1 MWWTFPTSGAR
12 SVSTRSGSIP
22 SKLVAYGLS
31 VGQVEQQLANNNT
44 NAGGSFVEVG
54 LQHMNVRALRLFG
67 GVHDIEQ
74 TVLKTQTGTA
84 LRVKD
89 IADVVQG
96 PKIRLGHM
104 ARANHMEDGR
114 IVDEPDVIQ
123 GVVLLRK
130 GAEEGPTLEA
140 IHRKVEEL
148 NRSILPPGVKVV
160 PMLDRSNLLRYTTHT
175 VMDNLAEGM
184 ILVTIILFLFLGN
197 ARAAFIVAF
206 TIPFSLLFASIWLD
220 MSKIPANLLSL
231 GALDFGMVV
240 DGAVVMVENIVR
252 HLGRRQNGSERGT
265 NGTDS
270 GHGGAPKTVEQ
281 AIREAAHEVQR
292 PVFYAIAIIITAY
305 MPIFTL
311 QRVEGRL
318 FRPMALTVAFA
329 LLGALTF
336 SILIAPVLAST
347 LFRSGVREW
356 HNPVMTYLT
365 EHYRRGL
372 RWCLTHRVLTVG
384 VGVAALAAS
393 LFLAFSGIIG
403 SEFLPHLDEGA
414 IWARG
419 TLANS
424 TSLTEGEKFTT
435 NFRYVF
441 ASFPEVKTV
450 VSEVGRPDDGTDTG
464 GFGNT
469 EYFVDLKPHDQWRP
483 VFQKNKEELI
493 AAMERALRK
502 YPGAIWNFSQPI
514 EDNVGETLTGAKG
527 SLALKIFGDDL
538 KTLERKGEEVTAVM
552 AGIAGMHD
560 VKLLRDFGQPNL
572 EIAIDRRLAA
582 RFGIN
587 VADIQDAV
595 QTAVGGNAVS
605 QGLIGEQRYDVVVR
619 YPEPYRKTQDAI
631 ARIRVLSP
639 SGERVS
645 LAQLASVQVKDG
657 AYDIYREGNSRYVA
671 ITFNVRGRDLGTTV
685 EEAVRL
691 ISEKVKMPPGFHV
704 GWSGEYESEK
714 RAEARLLLVVPL
726 TILVIYIIL
735 YTMFK
740 SVKWALLILT
750 NVAMARIGGLVALL
764 VTGTHF
770 SVSSGVGFL
779 ALFGV
784 SVQTG
789 VIMLEYINQLRA
801 RGHTIADAAVEGAVL
816 RLRPIMMTMLVATL
830 GLLPAALSHAI
841 GSDSQRPF
849 AIVIV
854 GGLISDLVM
863 SIVLLPTLYVW
874 MARDG
879 DKLRSRR
886 HPLKGNRWIGHA
898 CGSAGL
904 LGSTLLVCALASRI
918 AIGQAQGPVRI
929 TLDEAIQ
936 RAMLHN
942 HNLLAARTAIQQSQA
957 EETTANM
964 RPNPNLFVDW
974 EYLPLSPSAQNSTYL
989 HDSTEGDIGL
999 SYLFERG
1006 KKRQH
1011 RLQAAKDITA
1021 LTRWLVADNGRSLSF
1036 NVASLFVSVQLAE
1049 STVELAG
1056 QDLASF
1062 QKTVELGEMRFRA
1075 GAISED
1081 DYLKIKLQLLQF
1093 ETDLQQAQ
1101 LARVQAL
1108 SDLRQLRGY
1117 ESRSADYDVVGA
1129 FDYQPVTGKLQD
1141 VQMKA
1146 MQNRPDLR
1154 AAQQG
1159 VTAANSQYQL
1169 QRAVGKPD
1177 VTIQANYSHVNAINA
1192 ATFYG
1197 TIPLPIFNR
1206 NQGEIARTKIATTQA
1221 EEQKKETD
1229 GQVMTDVH
1237 DAYEGLRENDRV
1249 IGLYRSGYLDV
1260 AQKDR
1265 DISEYAYKR
1274 GAVSLLDFLD
1284 AERRYRATQLAYRQ
1298 ALASYLL
1305 ALEQLRE
1312 AVGVRD
1318 LP

>member
-1 MWWTFPTSGAR
+1 MIRALVDFALNNKFVVLAIAVLLLAWGVISFHILPVEAYPDIGDNYVTIITQWPGR
-12 SVSTRSGSIP
+12 SAEEVEQQVTIPIEMQMAGMPHMTYLRSESIFGLSFVIMIFDDSSVNDWNRQKVLERLTQVDLPPGQNLQPQIGTDWSTTGQIYWYTLRSTNPRYDLMELRSIEDWVLLKQFKSVTNVVDVSDFGGTVREYQVRVDP

-31 VGQVEQQLANNNT
+31 IGQVEQQLANNNI
-44 NAGGSFVEVG
+44 NAGGSFVEEG
-54 LQHMNVRALRLFG
+54 LQQMNVRALGLFST
-67 GVHDIEQ
+67 VQDIEQ

-89 IADVVQG
+89 IADVTQG

-114 IVDEPDVIQ
+114 IIDEPDVIQ
-123 GVVLLRK
+123 GVVLMRK
-130 GAEEGPTLEA
+130 GAEEQTTLDA
-140 IHRKVEEL
+140 IHKKVEQL
-148 NRSILPPGVKVV
+148 NNGILPPGVKVV
-160 PMLDRSNLLRYTTHT
+160 PMLDRSDLLHFTTHT

-197 ARAAFIVAF
+197 ARAAFIVAL

-220 MSKIPANLLSL
+220 LSKVPANLLSL

-252 HLGRRQNGSERGT
+252 HMGRRQSNVPA
-265 NGTDS
+265 S
-270 GHGGAPKTVEQ
+270 GRITTTIKTPAQ

-329 LLGALTF
+329 LLGALIF
-336 SILIAPVLAST
+336 SILIAPVLSSV
-347 LFRSGVREW
+347 LFRGGVREW

-365 EHYRRGL
+365 EHYRRRL
-372 RWCLTHRVLTVG
+372 RWCLGHRVLTVG
-384 VGVAALAAS
+384 VGLAALAVS
-393 LFLAFSGIIG
+393 LFLWFSGIIG

-424 TSLTEGEKFTT
+424 TSLTEGERFT
-435 NFRYVF
+435 NNCRYVF
-441 ASFPEVKTV
+441 ASFPEVTTV

-469 EYFVDLKPHDQWRP
+469 EYFVDLRPHDEWRP
-483 VFQKNKEELI
+483 VFHKNKEELI
-493 AAMERALRK
+493 AAMERALQK

-514 EDNVGETLTGAKG
+514 EDNVGETLTGTKG
-527 SLALKIFGDDL
+527 ALALKIFGDDL
-538 KTLERKGEEVTAVM
+538 KTLEQKGEEVTAVLS
-552 AGIAGMHD
+552 GIPGMHD

-572 EIAIDRRLAA
+572 DIIIDRRQAA

-605 QGLIGEQRYDVVVR
+605 QVLIGEQRYDVVVR
-619 YPEPYRKTQDAI
+619 YQEPYRKTQDAI
-631 ARIRVLSP
+631 ARVRLLSP

-645 LAQLASVQVKDG
+645 LAQLATVEVKDG

-671 ITFNVRGRDLGTTV
+671 ITFNVRGRDLGSTV
-685 EEAVRL
+685 EEAIKL
-691 ISEKVKMPPGFHV
+691 IGEKVKLPPGYSV

-714 RAEARLLLVVPL
+714 RAEARLLLIVPL
-726 TILVIYIIL
+726 TILSIYIIL

-740 SVKWALLILT
+740 SAKWGLLILT

-801 RGHTIADAAVEGAVL
+801 RGYTIVDAAIEGAVL

-874 MARDG
+874 FASERD
-879 DKLRSRR
+879 
-886 HPLKGNRWIGHA
+886 
-898 CGSAGL
+898 
-904 LGSTLLVCALASRI
+904 
-918 AIGQAQGPVRI
+918 
-929 TLDEAIQ
+929 E
-936 RAMLHN
+936 
-942 HNLLAARTAIQQSQA
+942 
-957 EETTANM
+957 
-964 RPNPNLFVDW
+964 
-974 EYLPLSPSAQNSTYL
+974 LPEP
-989 HDSTEGDIGL
+989 E
-999 SYLFERG
+999 
-1006 KKRQH
+1006 
-1011 RLQAAKDITA
+1011 
-1021 LTRWLVADNGRSLSF
+1021 
-1036 NVASLFVSVQLAE
+1036 
-1049 STVELAG
+1049 
-1056 QDLASF
+1056 ASF
-1062 QKTVELGEMRFRA
+1062 
-1075 GAISED
+1075 
-1081 DYLKIKLQLLQF
+1081 
-1093 ETDLQQAQ
+1093 
-1101 LARVQAL
+1101 
-1108 SDLRQLRGY
+1108 
-1117 ESRSADYDVVGA
+1117 ES
-1129 FDYQPVTGKLQD
+1129 
-1141 VQMKA
+1141 
-1146 MQNRPDLR
+1146 
-1154 AAQQG
+1154 
-1159 VTAANSQYQL
+1159 
-1169 QRAVGKPD
+1169 
-1177 VTIQANYSHVNAINA
+1177 
-1192 ATFYG
+1192 
-1197 TIPLPIFNR
+1197 
-1206 NQGEIARTKIATTQA
+1206 
-1221 EEQKKETD
+1221 
-1229 GQVMTDVH
+1229 
-1237 DAYEGLRENDRV
+1237 
-1249 IGLYRSGYLDV
+1249 
-1260 AQKDR
+1260 
-1265 DISEYAYKR
+1265 
-1274 GAVSLLDFLD
+1274 
-1284 AERRYRATQLAYRQ
+1284 
-1298 ALASYLL
+1298 
-1305 ALEQLRE
+1305 
-1312 AVGVRD
+1312 
-1318 LP
+1318 